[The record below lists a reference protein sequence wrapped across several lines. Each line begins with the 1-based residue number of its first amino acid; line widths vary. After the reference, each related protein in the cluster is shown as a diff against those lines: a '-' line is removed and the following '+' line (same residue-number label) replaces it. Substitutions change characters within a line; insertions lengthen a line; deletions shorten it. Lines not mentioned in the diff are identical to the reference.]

1 MGRTAQKTRKTKETE
16 ITVSIDL
23 DGSGKAQ
30 SATGV
35 GFMDHMLELMG
46 KHGLLDID
54 ISARGDLQV
63 DSHHTVEDV
72 GIVLGECL
80 VKALG
85 DKRGIRR
92 FGDAAVPMDDTLAQ
106 VALDLSGRAAFVFN
120 AAFPA
125 EKIGEFD
132 VGLIEEFLGAFA
144 SNAKISLHVNVPYGR
159 NAHHV
164 AEAVFKALARALR
177 CAVEPDPR
185 QTDVPST
192 KGVL

>member
-46 KHGLLDID
+46 KHGLLDLD

-185 QTDVPST
+185 QTDVHST
-192 KGVL
+192 NGVL